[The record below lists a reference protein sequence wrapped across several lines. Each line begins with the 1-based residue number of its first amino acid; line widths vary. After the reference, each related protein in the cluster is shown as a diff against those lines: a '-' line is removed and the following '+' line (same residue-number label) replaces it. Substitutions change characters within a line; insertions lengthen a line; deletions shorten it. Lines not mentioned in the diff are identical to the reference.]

1 MKQIRKQVDFFFR
14 EFEEPVNV
22 NGNTKKVLISNA
34 TTSLNYYDDKFIRSR
49 EELVCGTILQYE
61 KEAWMIIS
69 QVDASNSFY
78 RARMRRV
85 DWVIQIYINGI
96 LQQFCCSGEDATIR
110 LEETKIMTISAD
122 ELQLL
127 LPSTVQTEQIA
138 LGQRFLK
145 FGAAWKITG
154 FDKVKK
160 GLICLYAKKDVFID
174 EDDRE
179 NEIADRWK
187 YEEKH
192 IYMLSFV
199 GIENLSIRVGETN
212 QLEVTVSDN
221 GVPMEIPL
229 EVGFTSSNLEIATVD
244 SKGLITAV
252 AVGTTTITGYL
263 KEQKVVTASCEVE
276 ITEAPCEEYSLS
288 LVYKSTNLYIGGN
301 LKTYRAEI
309 YLGSTLDASKKVVW
323 SVTDNDGHN
332 TDLATLVDKGENT
345 CTMQAPYDM
354 DAIGKKVIL
363 VATMVG
369 DESIT
374 NQVVLNIAG

>member
-14 EFEEPVNV
+14 EFGEPVNV
-22 NGNTKKVLISNA
+22 NGKITKVLISNA
-34 TTSLNYYDDKFIRSR
+34 TNSLNYYDDKFLRSR
-49 EELVCGTILQYE
+49 EDLSCGTVLQYE

-69 QVDASNSFY
+69 QVDGSNACY

-96 LQQFCCSGEDATIR
+96 LQHFCCSGEDATIR

-127 LPSTVQTEQIA
+127 LPSTEQTEQIA

-145 FGAAWKITG
+145 FGAPWKITG

-160 GLICLYAKKDVFID
+160 GLIFLYAKKDVFMD

-192 IYMLSFV
+192 IYTLSFI
-199 GIENLSIRVGETN
+199 GINNLSIRVGETKK
-212 QLEVTVSDN
+212 LAVTVLDN
-221 GVPMEIPL
+221 GVPI
-229 EVGFTSSNLEIATVD
+229 EVPPEVEFTSSNMEIATVD
-244 SKGLITAV
+244 ATGLMTAV

-263 KEQKVVTASCEVE
+263 KEQKTVTASCEVA
-276 ITEAPCEEYSLS
+276 IMEAPQEAYRLS
-288 LVYKSTNLYIGGN
+288 LVYKSTALYIGGSV
-301 LKTYRAEI
+301 KTYRAEI
-309 YLGSTLDASKKVVW
+309 YQGSTLDTTKKVVW
-323 SVTDNDGHN
+323 SVTDIAGHN

-345 CTMQAPYDM
+345 CTMQAPYNE

-363 VATMVG
+363 VATLVG
-369 DESIT
+369 DVGVT